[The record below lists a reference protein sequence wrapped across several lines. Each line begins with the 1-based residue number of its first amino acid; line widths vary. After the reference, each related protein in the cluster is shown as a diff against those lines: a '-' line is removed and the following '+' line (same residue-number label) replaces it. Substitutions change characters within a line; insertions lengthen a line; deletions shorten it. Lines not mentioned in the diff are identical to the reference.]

1 MAENNTVHAPYNFV
15 PFSNKVLLYGSM
27 DKLPYHDE
35 IRHDLKSG
43 EIHITLEAQTPVF
56 VSDGHKSKG
65 MDGQEF
71 NGPHFFRT
79 PNGKYAIPGSTVRGM
94 TRENMQILSF
104 GLVRRDEDLKDYQI
118 YYRVVAATEN
128 SVHYDLKKT
137 YHDVMGIK
145 ENARGEPVSDPRS
158 VRIGYLYN
166 NGMQYQI
173 IPASG
178 PVFRVSR
185 QHPDVQQFGKEH
197 ARVIHVAYQAT
208 GKRVDKIIPVEVA
221 HQDLAHGELLYT
233 GKWIEGRDPRTGKP
247 KPPNHLYLFPEPV
260 SKEYAFPVEN
270 KDVISYLEDLEA
282 RRNNLGKDRIAFWE
296 LPKAG
301 ESKPVFYVQHAGH
314 LYFGMS
320 RYLRI
325 GYQYPLSEGLPEHH
339 RKLAASQDICLD
351 YPHAILGF
359 VTIGGK
365 EAYKSRVSF
374 GDVAAQGNPK
384 ECSPVRAVLGA
395 PKPSYYP
402 GYVVDGKNYNEAG
415 EGCEENERFHLRGY
429 KQYWMKPVQE
439 TSVAE
444 GKDRVGST
452 LRPLPEGTR
461 FQGIVRYKNLTEEE
475 LGLLLWSLRLDEG
488 CSQTLG
494 MGKPYGYGRM
504 KLTIDELRELD
515 YTKLYGSLD
524 GNPWRNSTDRIDE
537 YIQAYD
543 EFAADKLH
551 VKKPKKRPSITSLKE
566 IQDFFYMKKKTR
578 DDRYMELKEYQNV
591 RSPLRSVEDLR
602 KNDEELGSSAADSVT
617 QSPDNPYVAL
627 QNKFKK
633 L

>member
-94 TRENMQILSF
+94 TRENMQILGF
-104 GLVRRDEDLKDYQI
+104 GLVRPGEDLDDYQI
-118 YYRVVAATEN
+118 YFREIAAAHGSVKDILNEHYKAALAIPSKKSAVTEKSYTIPKN
-128 SVHYDLKKT
+128 VKS
-137 YHDVMGIK
+137 
-145 ENARGEPVSDPRS
+145 
-158 VRIGYLYN
+158 GYLCKEGGSYV
-166 NGMQYQI
+166 I
-173 IPASG
+173 RPTVKPFI
-178 PVFRVSR
+178 RVSR
-185 QHPDVQQFGKEH
+185 KMEDTRQFGDSA
-197 ARVIHVAYQAT
+197 ARLVEIAYTAAD
-208 GKRVDKIIPVEVA
+208 GRARRILPFSKAESGMD
-221 HQDLAHGELLYT
+221 HGWLLYT
-233 GKWIEGRDPRTGKP
+233 GKPVGAK
-247 KPPNHLYLFPEPV
+247 PNHLYLFPDIDRETPEC
-260 SKEYAFPVEN
+260 K
-270 KDVISYLEDLEA
+270 ISDEDILSYSTDLENRKNSLKA
-282 RRNNLGKDRIAFWE
+282 YYNLDFWK
-296 LPKAG
+296 LPEEG
-301 ESKPVFYVQHAGH
+301 ECKPVFYVNYKGH
-314 LYFGMS
+314 IYFGMS
-320 RYLRI
+320 MFLRI
-325 GYQYPLSEGLPEHH
+325 GYQYPLSEGLPERH
-339 RKLAASQDICLD
+339 RKLATGQDICLD

-374 GDVAAQGNPK
+374 GDFAAQGNPK
-384 ECSPVRAVLGA
+384 ECSPVRAVLSA

-415 EGCEENERFHLRGY
+415 EGYEEKERFHLRGY

-452 LRPLPEGTR
+452 LCPLPEGTR

-578 DDRYMELKEYQNV
+578 DDRYMELKEYQNL
-591 RSPLRSVEDLR
+591 RSPLRSVADLR
-602 KNDEELGSSAADSVT
+602 KDDEELGSSAADSVT
-617 QSPDNPYVAL
+617 QSPDDPYAAL
-627 QNKFKK
+627 RNRFKK